1 MINVVSF
8 SGGRTSAYM
17 LHLIKN
23 ADQSS
28 RFVFMDTGAE
38 HPETYRFIR
47 NIVENWNIELT
58 CLRVM
63 PVMISGVGSNYETI
77 PYDQCQQDLIPW
89 KRMLQKYGH
98 PYVGGAFCTDRM
110 KTVPFTKYCEDYFG
124 KGNYK
129 AWIGIR
135 YDEPAR
141 LWGDAAYQALMFTGT
156 EPQQAS
162 EMFVKAIKVARQM
175 SAEYA
180 HEFIGN
186 SIPRV
191 SSAFELCCDRVSFI
205 INSNL
210 NFLAE
215 IDDSEK
221 TDILGWWGEQSFD
234 LDLQEHKGNCVFCI
248 KKSLQKVALAAKD
261 EPEMAE
267 EFWNCLVAYDK
278 KDDKVMYRQKHT
290 FQEVIALFG
299 GSSRDE
305 LAARMRSM
313 KQYETGSCS
322 ESCEA
327 FTAK

>member
-8 SGGRTSAYM
+8 SGGRTSAYL
-17 LHLIKN
+17 LHLIKS
-23 ADQSS
+23 ADPWAQ
-28 RFVFMDTGAE
+28 FVFMDTGAE
-38 HPETYRFIR
+38 HPETYRFVR
-47 NIVENWNIELT
+47 SVVEQWGVNLA

-63 PVMISGVGSNYETI
+63 PVMIDGVGSDYEII
-77 PYDQCQQDLIPW
+77 PYNQCTQDLIPW
-89 KRMLQKYGH
+89 QRMLQKYGH

-110 KTVPFTKYCEDYFG
+110 KTVPFTRYCEDNFSR
-124 KGNYK
+124 GNYK

-135 YDEPAR
+135 QDEPAR
-141 LWGDAAYQALMFTGT
+141 LWGDAAYQALLLTGL

-162 EMFVKAIKVARQM
+162 ELFVKAIKVARLM

-180 HEFIGN
+180 FDFIGN
-186 SIPRV
+186 SIPKI
-191 SSAFELCCDRVSFI
+191 SSAHELCCDRVSFI
-205 INSNL
+205 IKSNL

-221 TDILGWWGEQSFD
+221 ADILEWWEGQSFD

-299 GSSRDE
+299 DSSRDE
-305 LAARMRSM
+305 LASRMRSM

-327 FTAK
+327 FAAK